1 MAQLTGQKVKDTYSQ
16 LLKLSTSGV
25 TTTRKAVESGI
36 GETTGLLLAS
46 NSVGLV
52 NPYISSVPTSTTVTA
67 ALFSDGA
74 GQIVTRQLG
83 SNAFDSGYPAQ
94 DYDTGWMDIPQYD
107 PVKATGIVP
116 ISGIPAHRVP
126 QYRLINRTLH
136 FRGNIYIPLSP
147 TDGNP
152 NIPAVADITSIETTQ
167 STTVSVEDNGVSVG
181 AGVITLPSIKLND
194 LVVPERDTY
203 LSIFHPLFRNA
214 ETHNSSGDQFKYMY
228 NTFAAIKLDT
238 QGRIIIESLSA
249 FEAAG
254 LSPIGVIK
262 MNPIHEIMTTWVT
275 GTNHRISTYENYETY
290 NINAADQRDVT
301 NTGFLLPFNFS
312 GDGTDM
318 STWGGLCIVLDGLSF
333 TVSNLLPL
341 ESLH

>member
-46 NSVGLV
+46 NSVGLT
-52 NPYISSVPTSTTVTA
+52 NPYISSVPTNTTVTA

-74 GQIVTRQLG
+74 GQVVTRQLG
-83 SNAFDSGYPAQ
+83 SNAFDSAYPVQ
-94 DYDTGWMDIPQYD
+94 DYDTGWIDIPDYD
-107 PVKATGIVP
+107 PTKGTGIVP

-136 FRGNIYIPLSP
+136 LRGNIYIPLSP
-147 TDGNP
+147 TDGNA
-152 NIPAVADITSIETTQ
+152 NIPAVADITSIEITQ
-167 STTVSVEDNGVSVG
+167 SSTVSVQDNGVSVG
-181 AGVITLPSIKLND
+181 TGIITLPSIKFND

-214 ETHNSSGDQFKYMY
+214 ITHNLSGDQFKYMY
-228 NTFAAIKLDT
+228 NTFAAVKLDT

-254 LSPIGVIK
+254 VSSYNVLH
-262 MNPIHEIMTTWVT
+262 MNPIHEIMTRWET
-275 GTNHRISTYENYETY
+275 GSTYNISSYENYKTF
-290 NINAADQRDVT
+290 NINNTDQRIVT
-301 NTGFLLPFNFS
+301 STGFPVPFDFS
-312 GDGTDM
+312 GDGEDM

-341 ESLH
+341 DSLH

>member
-25 TTTRKAVESGI
+25 TTTRKTVESGI

-52 NPYISSVPTSTTVTA
+52 NPYVSSVPTSTIATTGVFA
-67 ALFSDGA
+67 DGS

-83 SNAFDSGYPAQ
+83 SNAFDSSYPTQ
-94 DYDTGWMDIPQYD
+94 DYDTGWINIPQYD
-107 PVKATGIVP
+107 PAKGTGIVP
-116 ISGIPAHRVP
+116 ISGIPADRVP

-147 TDGNP
+147 TNGNP
-152 NIPAVADITSIETTQ
+152 NIPAVSDIVSIELTK
-167 STTVSVEDNGVSVG
+167 SSTVSVEDNGVVVG
-181 AGVITLPSIKLND
+181 AGVITLPSIKFND

-214 ETHNSSGDQFKYMY
+214 VTHNTSGDQFKYMY
-228 NTFAAIKLDT
+228 NTFAAVKLDT

-249 FEAAG
+249 FENAG
-254 LSPIGVIK
+254 TAQLLPLH
-262 MNPIHEIMTTWVT
+262 MNPIHEIMTRWQT
-275 GTNHRISTYENYETY
+275 GSTYNISSYENYKTF
-290 NINAADQRDVT
+290 NINNTDQRIVT
-301 NTGFLLPFNFS
+301 STGFPVPFNFY
-312 GDGTDM
+312 GDGDDM

-341 ESLH
+341 DSLH